1 MPIAAETRAM
11 PSHRRLGPDGRHCLH
26 DRWKPPI
33 QLKEEQAIGV
43 GKLDPTAH
51 LAMKHDQLTSE
62 RSILSLKPT
71 DRPERRT
78 NSLIHKSQGSE
89 YPAVVI
95 PIMTQHYA
103 MLQRNLLYTGV
114 TRGNRLVVLV
124 GRRKPSPSR
133 CGTQPLAELRRT
145 PPARMVA
152 ADFLQESAGAAL
164 ARWGRAG
171 LDTARIRRFAGAAAG
186 ALGRSVRDP
195 DRH

>member
-1 MPIAAETRAM
+1 M

-51 LAMKHDQLTSE
+51 LAMKHDQLMSE

-78 NSLIHKSQGSE
+78 NSLIHKSEGSE

-114 TRGNRLVVLV
+114 TRGKRLVVLV
-124 GRRKPSPSR
+124 GQKKAVAIAVRNVSGRRRWSKLGEWLEPKTSR
-133 CGTQPLAELRRT
+133 VSADTRRVDDEF
-145 PPARMVA
+145 PR
-152 ADFLQESAGAAL
+152 SAQNL
-164 ARWGRAG
+164 DRA
-171 LDTARIRRFAGAAAG
+171 
-186 ALGRSVRDP
+186 VRGS
-195 DRH
+195 

>member
-1 MPIAAETRAM
+1 M

-114 TRGNRLVVLV
+114 TRGKRLVVLV
-124 GRRKPSPSR
+124 GQKKAVTIAVRDAATRRAS
-133 CGTQPLAELRRT
+133 TN
-145 PPARMVA
+145 A
-152 ADFLQESAGAAL
+152 AGPHGGSGFSAESAGAAL